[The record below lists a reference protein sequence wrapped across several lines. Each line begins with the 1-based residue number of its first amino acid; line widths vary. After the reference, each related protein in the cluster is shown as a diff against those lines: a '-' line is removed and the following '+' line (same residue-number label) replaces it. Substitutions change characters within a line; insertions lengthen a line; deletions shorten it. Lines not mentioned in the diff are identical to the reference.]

1 MARVFYGIYI
11 GIFVLAL
18 IVLLL
23 SNDQESLS
31 SAVDV
36 LNDGYDLFKL
46 SVVTLLYAIL
56 TQLEKKSKVENN
68 IKL

>member
-11 GIFVLAL
+11 GIFVLVL

-23 SNDQESLS
+23 SNDQASLT
-31 SAVDV
+31 SAVNV
-36 LNDGYDLFKL
+36 LNDGYDLFKV

-56 TQLEKKSKVENN
+56 KQLEKKNKIDNN
-68 IKL
+68 INL